1 MLSLG
6 HWIAALFLF
15 SQEFF
20 FFFSN
25 FLLENCFL
33 ESMKDIKEIKEQC
46 EQIREENDMKI
57 FEIMDL
63 NKYLISLWKFR
74 ISITL

>member
-1 MLSLG
+1 
-6 HWIAALFLF
+6 
-15 SQEFF
+15 
-20 FFFSN
+20 
-25 FLLENCFL
+25 
-33 ESMKDIKEIKEQC
+33 MKDIKEIKEQC
-46 EQIREENDMKI
+46 EQIREENNMKI